1 MVENP
6 NKFSKIKETENLKKF
21 EEEKSINSPNRL
33 TETDIITVND
43 KKDINIPLKNEKF
56 KYKDHYR
63 NKGNIFM
70 FLFDEDGIPKIVI
83 GPHCKN

>member
-1 MVENP
+1 MP
-6 NKFSKIKETENLKKF
+6 GRIWI
-21 EEEKSINSPNRL
+21 SISSRNRL
-33 TETDIITVND
+33 TETDVIPVKD
-43 KKDINIPLKNEKF
+43 KKDINISLNNKKF

-63 NKGNIFM
+63 NKGNIYM